1 MTRFD
6 GFFVD
11 PGALSATRAGVG
23 RLAGELDGFAGFED
37 GRPAIFGDDEVAK
50 AVDEFRDEWGE
61 GVRKLAA
68 DCDSIAR
75 RLAAT
80 IDEYRRVD
88 DDVAAAFRDGAGA
101 H

>member
-1 MTRFD
+1 MTRLD

-37 GRPAIFGDDEVAK
+37 RRPGIFGDDEVAQ
-50 AVDEFRDEWGE
+50 AVDEFRDEWGA
-61 GVRKLAA
+61 GVGKLAA
-68 DCDSIAR
+68 VCHSIEEK
-75 RLAAT
+75 LGAT
-80 IDEYRRVD
+80 IEVYRRID
-88 DDVAAAFRDGAGA
+88 EDVATAFRDGAGA